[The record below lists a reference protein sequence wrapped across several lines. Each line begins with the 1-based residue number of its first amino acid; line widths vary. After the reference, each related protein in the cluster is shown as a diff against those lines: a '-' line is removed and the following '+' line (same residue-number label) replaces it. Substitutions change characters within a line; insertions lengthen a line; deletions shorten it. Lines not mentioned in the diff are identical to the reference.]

1 MIKKTKR
8 IKTKGGR
15 TTLEKIIGVESEG
28 PFISD
33 NIAQR
38 VEKYQGTNLKEEY
51 KLRKDLAEDNY
62 KIVNEQYENE
72 GDKIEKIQDRRFKYN
87 KLHSDDFFRKFALFL
102 GAIGSTLK
110 EVFKYIFKIGREI
123 GNKLQATV
131 SLIGS
136 GFKNIGD
143 FIPKIIN
150 QKGAIV
156 KFILLLIFIG
166 LFIGA
171 VIGFFG
177 TKGSPTLAGATSS
190 TKMDVFVNMK
200 PKSFL
205 TNFSDS
211 FNAMI
216 PDKYKIQFTSFRNN
230 FNKIIGNDV
239 VGNSIDNQPRES
251 ITEGRYNGIT
261 NIKISESKDH
271 IFNLYKPNDK
281 IMEIDIDLYKGSGI
295 DFYKLPVSIQKEI
308 LKKNS
313 SDGKFNY
320 TFKVEE
326 RITNDERIKY
336 VYIFNDK
343 SLPIIET
350 DTTLFNNF
358 NVKSIPPSETI
369 KITEKD
375 IERNKDRLMF
385 GYTNGK
391 FSYPNI

>member
-51 KLRKDLAEDNY
+51 KLRKDLAEENY
-62 KIVNEQYENE
+62 KIVNEQFENE

-136 GFKNIGD
+136 GFKNTGD

-156 KFILLLIFIG
+156 KFLLFLW
-166 LFIGA
+166 
-171 VIGFFG
+171 
-177 TKGSPTLAGATSS
+177 
-190 TKMDVFVNMK
+190 DV
-200 PKSFL
+200 SQ
-205 TNFSDS
+205 
-211 FNAMI
+211 
-216 PDKYKIQFTSFRNN
+216 Y
-230 FNKIIGNDV
+230 
-239 VGNSIDNQPRES
+239 
-251 ITEGRYNGIT
+251 
-261 NIKISESKDH
+261 
-271 IFNLYKPNDK
+271 LY
-281 IMEIDIDLYKGSGI
+281 Y
-295 DFYKLPVSIQKEI
+295 
-308 LKKNS
+308 
-313 SDGKFNY
+313 
-320 TFKVEE
+320 
-326 RITNDERIKY
+326 
-336 VYIFNDK
+336 
-343 SLPIIET
+343 
-350 DTTLFNNF
+350 
-358 NVKSIPPSETI
+358 
-369 KITEKD
+369 
-375 IERNKDRLMF
+375 
-385 GYTNGK
+385 
-391 FSYPNI
+391 